1 MALENLSSG
10 IFFGSNLTQYAI
22 FFTAIIGCTLI
33 AKIIY
38 FFIKKYGTIIA
49 SKTNNEFD
57 DLIIDV
63 IGTPIVFAGF
73 IIGIIA
79 GYQFLT
85 PDNTFI
91 TNNFLKLIEA
101 LVIINLTWL
110 SVKLV
115 DGIIIHFL
123 IPLSS
128 KTESKLDDQLIP
140 ILRKLAKASIIVLA
154 LVIILSSFGIE
165 VMPLLA
171 GLGVGGLAIA
181 FAAQKTVEDMF
192 GGLSIFISKQ
202 FVVGDAVKV
211 SGIEGTVESVGLR
224 NTRIKDW
231 DGRINTLPNSS
242 VVNGT
247 ILNISSESTKRVSIT
262 LGLTYSTSYA
272 KMKKAMQILK
282 TIVKKHPDC
291 EDDSRAIFKDYGDS
305 SMNIWFV
312 YYIKNKSRKF
322 DVLNEV
328 NLEILNQFEKEGL
341 SFAFPSQSVY
351 IESMPKGKKL

>member
-1 MALENLSSG
+1 MVLENLSLG
-10 IFFGSNLTQYAI
+10 IFFGSDLSQYTI
-22 FFTAIIGCTLI
+22 FFIAIIGCTLI

-73 IIGIIA
+73 IIGLVA

-85 PDNTFI
+85 PDTAFI
-91 TNNFLKLIEA
+91 TDNFLKIVEA
-101 LVIINLTWL
+101 LVIIDLTWL
-110 SVKLV
+110 SLKLV
-115 DGIIIHFL
+115 DGIIIYFL
-123 IPLSS
+123 VPLSS
-128 KTESKLDDQLIP
+128 KTDSKLDDQLIP

-171 GLGVGGLAIA
+171 GIGVGGLAIA

-211 SGIEGTVESVGLR
+211 NGVEGTIDSVGLR
-224 NTRIKDW
+224 NTRVKDW
-231 DGRINTLPNSS
+231 DGRINVLPNSK
-242 VVNGT
+242 VVSGT
-247 ILNISSESTKRVSIT
+247 ILNITSEPMKRVSIT

-291 EDDSRAIFKDYGDS
+291 DNDSRAIFKDYGDS
-305 SMNIWFV
+305 SMNLWFV
-312 YYIKNKSRKF
+312 YYIKNKTRKF

-328 NLEILNQFEKEGL
+328 NLEILNQFEKAGL
-341 SFAFPSQSVY
+341 DFAFPSQSVY
-351 IESMPKGKKL
+351 IETMPKIRK